1 MLPERIP
8 RGSPEAEL
16 RLRVLALF
24 VSGGED
30 REMSFSKV
38 VALLSWVYALTF
50 AVLVGC
56 LPWDVAGQGVR
67 ESVRE
72 DLLDG
77 QG

>member
-1 MLPERIP
+1 
-8 RGSPEAEL
+8 
-16 RLRVLALF
+16 
-24 VSGGED
+24 
-30 REMSFSKV
+30 MSLSRS
-38 VALLSWVYALTF
+38 VAVTLLSRVYALTF
-50 AVLVGC
+50 VVLVGC

>member
-1 MLPERIP
+1 
-8 RGSPEAEL
+8 
-16 RLRVLALF
+16 
-24 VSGGED
+24 
-30 REMSFSKV
+30 MSFFLSQRSQDPVRTKV

-67 ESVRE
+67 ESVRCVRHPQDASASEGE